1 MKMHD
6 ILRIVREV
14 EISYAEHKDD
24 HKSLELFV
32 SLIEKEVI
40 ENCIKALENDGRM
53 MAAEL
58 LRKLNGSINDIN

>member
-1 MKMHD
+1 MRMPE
-6 ILRIVREV
+6 ILCIVREV
-14 EISYAEHKDD
+14 EATYAEHKDD

-40 ENCIKALENDGRM
+40 ENCIKALEDDGRM

-58 LRKLNGSINDIN
+58 LRTKEKNNDIA

>member
-14 EISYAEHKDD
+14 DAEYAEHG

-32 SLIEKEVI
+32 SLVEKEI
-40 ENCIKALENDGRM
+40 REEYIKALEDDGRM

-58 LRKLNGSINDIN
+58 LRSRGQI

>member
-14 EISYAEHKDD
+14 DAEYADHNDG

-32 SLIEKEVI
+32 SLIEKEI
-40 ENCIKALENDGRM
+40 REEYIKALEDDGRM

-58 LRKLNGSINDIN
+58 LRSRGQI